1 MTAPDTGRPFGGA
14 PDSTPSEPFTRKA
27 ALAMTLTGTDPTD
40 PWTESDDDDVPMRP
54 DGNVRIAWR
63 DTPRHYIE
71 QTALVYLRLDDAGT
85 KWIVDSSSLDGH
97 PLDSAY
103 DDISAHNSECPCGTP
118 EECERARA
126 TADQIPLPNAREL
139 AALIVQAL

>member
-85 KWIVDSSSLDGH
+85 KWIVDSSSLDGYS
-97 PLDSAY
+97 LDSAY

-126 TADQIPLPNAREL
+126 AADQIPLPNAREL

>member
-40 PWTESDDDDVPMRP
+40 PWTESDEDDVPMRP

-85 KWIVDSSSLDGH
+85 KWIVDSSSLDGYS
-97 PLDSAY
+97 LDSAY

-126 TADQIPLPNAREL
+126 AADQIPLPNAREL

>member
-40 PWTESDDDDVPMRP
+40 PWTESDEDDVPMRP

-85 KWIVDSSSLDGH
+85 KWIVDSSSLDGYS
-97 PLDSAY
+97 LDSAY

-126 TADQIPLPNAREL
+126 AADQIPLPIGREQ
-139 AALIVQAL
+139 AALIVQAR